1 MIIAPHLVVIAR
13 LYPSSR
19 LCGRCGTINVDLTLS
34 DRVWTCGCGAVHD
47 CDLNAARNIRYEGL
61 RLLLAGERPE
71 SQNAC
76 GANVSPGMQ
85 AVGAKREACPFKGG
99 YVTSFALS

>member
-1 MIIAPHLVVIAR
+1 LVVIGR
-13 LYPSSR
+13 LYPSNR

-47 CDLNAARNIRYEGL
+47 CDLNAARNIRHEGL
-61 RLLLAGERPE
+61 RLLLAGECPE

-76 GANVSPGMQ
+76 RGNVSPAMQ
-85 AVGAKREACPFKGG
+85 AVGGEAGSLPF
-99 YVTSFALS
+99 